1 MEQSNCLLK
10 NYKSE
15 HTETEHLNNIQKDQ
29 IQIKQI

>member
-15 HTETEHLNNIQKDQ
+15 HTETEYLNSIQMENKS
-29 IQIKQI
+29 K